1 MPTWRSGPQPGAQV
15 APGEGGQGPR
25 GSLCSRA
32 LRRYARRVP
41 APPCGSARPERRRM
55 DAGAGGAGGRGLGD
69 WGREAGWRLSAE
81 EGRSVCTRPHPE
93 LVRALQVMSDQGRGV
108 SAAGILE
115 LAEAWLAGGSC
126 PVSTRGLAWPGLK
139 LSPASSLSTAWG
151 GNSSPGSSIQ
161 RAAFTG
167 FNYWPPV

>member
-1 MPTWRSGPQPGAQV
+1 MKEAKVPR
-15 APGEGGQGPR
+15 APFVLG
-25 GSLCSRA
+25 A

-55 DAGAGGAGGRGLGD
+55 DAGAGGAGGGRGLGD
-69 WGREAGWRLSAE
+69 WGRDAGWRPSAE
-81 EGRSVCTRPHPE
+81 AGRSACTRPHPE
-93 LVRALQVMSDQGRGV
+93 LVRAVQVMSDQGRGV

-115 LAEAWLAGGSC
+115 LAEAWLGGDPAPS
-126 PVSTRGLAWPGLK
+126 PPGAWPGLK
-139 LSPASSLSTAWG
+139 LSPAYSLSTARG

-167 FNYWPPV
+167 FNYRPPI